1 MMESKRIKILMFFG
15 EIDIFRS
22 IIFWFIVFL
31 LFVIHLLLT
40 ICMSNIDYIGSL
52 GAVLTVFG
60 LLASFTHSLYPS
72 LKEELKDP
80 YQTFNNGLFQLTYH
94 TDTSFVID
102 SNFRSLVNPQEAETN
117 NKKYTDM
124 VKRKYKGLL
133 NTYLLTIIGTFIW
146 AYAGYF
152 EFVLLSFTN

>member
-60 LLASFTHSLYPS
+60 LLASFTHSLYPN
-72 LKEELKDP
+72 LKEELKEP
-80 YQTFNNGLFQLTYH
+80 YQTYIDGLFQLKYH

-102 SNFRSLVNPQEAETN
+102 SNFQSSVTPEEAEVN

-124 VKRKYKGLL
+124 VKHKYKGLL

-152 EFVLLSFTN
+152 